1 MDKDAKRFI
10 DQQVKEIRGI
20 VGDKRALV
28 ALSGGVD
35 SSTTTVLAHRAIGKQ
50 LIPVFIDDG
59 LMRQGEARRVK
70 DVFKKLGIRVRVV
83 RARRDFFRYDTVDPE
98 VKRRKFRRTFY
109 RMLGQM
115 ARRYKAKFLLQG
127 TILTD
132 IEETKR
138 GVKTQ
143 HNVLEQIG
151 IKPKRFG
158 LPQVVIEPLKKLRKD
173 EVREVAKELGLPR
186 DIYERMPFPGPGLAT
201 RVLGRLTPQRVN
213 IVRKATTIVE
223 EELAKFKP
231 FQAFAV
237 LMSDRATGVKRG
249 KRLLGN
255 IIVIRSVES
264 TDARTAT
271 PSQIPWEALQKVQQ
285 RICKEIPS
293 VSRVLYDLTPKE
305 PATIEYI

>member
-1 MDKDAKRFI
+1 METKKFI
-10 DQQVKEIRGI
+10 EDQVKEIKKM

-35 SSTTTVLAHRAIGKQ
+35 SSTTAVLAHQAIGKR
-50 LIPVFIDDG
+50 LIPVFIEDG
-59 LMRQGEARRVK
+59 LMRAGEARRVK
-70 DVFKKLGIRVRVV
+70 EIFKELGIKVRIV
-83 RARRDFFRYDTVDPE
+83 RARREFFSYTTTDPE

-109 RMLGQM
+109 RMLGST
-115 ARRYKAKFLLQG
+115 ARRFKAKVLLQG

-158 LPQVVIEPLKKLRKD
+158 LPPVVIEPLKKLRKD
-173 EVREVAKELGLPR
+173 EVREVAKELGLPAE
-186 DIYERMPFPGPGLAT
+186 IYERMPFPGPGLAT

-223 EELAKFKP
+223 DELAEFNP

-237 LMSDRATGVKRG
+237 LMSDKATGMKKG
-249 KRLLGN
+249 KRHFGN
-255 IIVIRSVES
+255 VIVVRAVES

-271 PSQIPWEALQKVQQ
+271 PSPIPWEVLQKVQQ

>member
-1 MDKDAKRFI
+1 METKKFI
-10 DQQVKEIRGI
+10 QEKVKEIKET
-20 VGDKRALV
+20 VGDKKALV

-35 SSTTTVLAHRAIGKQ
+35 SSTTTVLAHQALGKR

-59 LMRQGEARRVK
+59 LMRAGEARRVK
-70 DVFKKLGIRVRVV
+70 DIFKKLGIKVRIVI
-83 RARRDFFRYDTVDPE
+83 ARREFFNVTATDPE

-109 RMLGQM
+109 RMLGKL

-143 HNVLEQIG
+143 HNVLEQMG

-158 LPQVVIEPLKKLRKD
+158 LPPVVIEPLKDLRKD
-173 EVREVAKELGLPR
+173 EVREVAKELGLPAE
-186 DIYERMPFPGPGLAT
+186 IYDRMPFPGPGFST
-201 RVLGRLTPQRVN
+201 RVLGKLTPQRVN
-213 IVRKATTIVE
+213 IVRKANNIVE
-223 EELAKFKP
+223 EELAQFKP

-237 LMSDRATGVKRG
+237 LLSDRATGMKKG
-249 KRLLGN
+249 KRVYGN
-255 IIVIRSVES
+255 IIIIRSVES

-271 PSQIPWEALQKVQQ
+271 PSQIPWEVLQKIQQ
-285 RICKEIPS
+285 RICTEVRS

>member
-1 MDKDAKRFI
+1 METKKFIKDK
-10 DQQVKEIRGI
+10 VKEIKET
-20 VGDKRALV
+20 VGDKKALV

-35 SSTTTVLAHRAIGKQ
+35 SSTTTVLAHQALGRR

-59 LMRQGEARRVK
+59 MMRAGEGRRVK
-70 DVFKKLGIRVRVV
+70 DIFKKLGIKVRIVI
-83 RARRDFFRYDTVDPE
+83 ARREFFNVTATDPE

-109 RMLGQM
+109 RMLGKL

-143 HNVLEQIG
+143 HNVLEQMG

-158 LPQVVIEPLKKLRKD
+158 LPPVVIEPLKELRKN
-173 EVREVAKELGLPR
+173 EVREVARELGLPPE
-186 DIYERMPFPGPGLAT
+186 IYDRMPFPGPGLGT
-201 RVLGRLTPQRVN
+201 RVLGKLTPQRVN

-223 EELAKFKP
+223 GELAQFKP

-237 LMSDRATGVKRG
+237 LLSDRATGMKKG
-249 KRLLGN
+249 KRHFGN
-255 IIVIRSVES
+255 IIIIRSVES

-285 RICKEIPS
+285 RLCKEIPS

>member
-1 MDKDAKRFI
+1 MEAKKFI
-10 DQQVKEIRGI
+10 EEKVKEIKET

-35 SSTTTVLAHRAIGKQ
+35 SSTTTVLAHRAIGKR

-59 LMRQGEARRVK
+59 LMRAGEARRVK
-70 DVFKKLGIRVRVV
+70 DIFKKLGIKVRVV
-83 RARRDFFRYDTVDPE
+83 IARREFFNVTTADPE

-109 RMLGQM
+109 RMLGRI

-143 HNVLEQIG
+143 HNVLEQMG

-158 LPQVVIEPLKKLRKD
+158 LPPVVIEPLKDLRKD
-173 EVREVAKELGLPR
+173 EVREVARELGLPPE
-186 DIYERMPFPGPGLAT
+186 IYDRMPFPGPGFST
-201 RVLGRLTPQRVN
+201 RVLGKLSPQRVN
-213 IVRKATTIVE
+213 IVRKANTIVE
-223 EELAKFKP
+223 EELAQFKP

-237 LMSDRATGVKRG
+237 LMGDRATGMKKG
-249 KRLLGN
+249 KRHYGN
-255 IIVIRSVES
+255 IIVVRSVES

-271 PSQIPWEALQKVQQ
+271 PSQIPWEALQKIQQ
-285 RICKEIPS
+285 RICTEVRS

>member
-1 MDKDAKRFI
+1 MEAKKFIEDK
-10 DQQVKEIRGI
+10 VKEIREA
-20 VGDKRALV
+20 VGDKKALV

-35 SSTTTVLAHRAIGKQ
+35 SSTTTVLAHQALGKR

-59 LMRQGEARRVK
+59 LMRTGEARRVK
-70 DVFKKLGIRVRVV
+70 DIFKKLGIKVRVIV
-83 RARRDFFRYDTVDPE
+83 ARREFFNVTTGDPE

-109 RMLGQM
+109 RMLGRV
-115 ARRYKAKFLLQG
+115 ARRFKAKFLLQG

-138 GVKTQ
+138 GIKTQ
-143 HNVLEQIG
+143 HNVLEQMG

-158 LPQVVIEPLKKLRKD
+158 LPPVVIEPLKDLRKD
-173 EVREVAKELGLPR
+173 EVREVARELGLPPE
-186 DIYERMPFPGPGLAT
+186 IYDRMPFPGPGFST
-201 RVLGRLTPQRVN
+201 RVLGKLSPQRVN
-213 IVRKATTIVE
+213 IVRKANTIVE
-223 EELAKFKP
+223 EELAQFKP

-237 LMSDRATGVKRG
+237 LMGDRATGMKKG
-249 KRLLGN
+249 KRVYGN

-264 TDARTAT
+264 VDARTAT
-271 PSQIPWEALQKVQQ
+271 PSQIPWETLQKVQQ

>member
-1 MDKDAKRFI
+1 MDVKRFI
-10 DQQVKEIRGI
+10 DEQVKEIKKT

-83 RARRDFFRYDTVDPE
+83 RGRRDFFRYDTIDPE

-109 RMLGQM
+109 RMLGRL
-115 ARRYKAKFLLQG
+115 ARYYKAKFLLQG

-158 LPQVVIEPLKKLRKD
+158 LPPVVIEPLKKLRKD
-173 EVREVAKELGLPR
+173 EVREVAKELGLPP

-223 EELAKFKP
+223 QELAKFKP

-255 IIVIRSVES
+255 VIVIRSVES
-264 TDARTAT
+264 TDARTAS

>member
-1 MDKDAKRFI
+1 MDVKKFI
-10 DQQVKEIRGI
+10 EEKVEEIRET
-20 VGDKRALV
+20 VGQNRAIV

-35 SSTTTVLAHRAIGKQ
+35 SSTTTVLAHRAIGKR

-59 LMRQGEARRVK
+59 LMREGESRRVK
-70 DVFKKLGIRVRVV
+70 DIFRKLDIRVRVV
-83 RARRDFFRYDTVDPE
+83 RARREFFYITTTNTE

-109 RMLGQM
+109 RMLGRV

-158 LPQVVIEPLKKLRKD
+158 LPPVVIEPLKELRKD
-173 EVREVAKELGLPR
+173 GVREVAKELGLPPE
-186 DIYERMPFPGPGLAT
+186 IYERMPFPGPGLAT

-223 EELAKFKP
+223 KELAEFKP

-237 LMSDRATGVKRG
+237 LMSDKATGMKKG
-249 KRLLGN
+249 KRHFGN

-271 PSQIPWEALQKVQQ
+271 PSQIPWEVLQRLQQ